1 MGEDEKRGKESPGQR
16 AEMKIEYEVE
26 IGQAKTFRGACVR
39 PLVSAAPHSS
49 NGGIGA
55 RDISPWGGESERP
68 TRQTMSDAEEGAMK
82 TEFRLVDK
90 TQGGWLRRRVERLRR
105 DRGQR

>member
-1 MGEDEKRGKESPGQR
+1 MRQDGFGGWKGRKENPGLLP
-16 AEMKIEYEVE
+16 EMKIEYEVE

-55 RDISPWGGESERP
+55 GMTSVGGGELEWPR
-68 TRQTMSDAEEGAMK
+68 DAKVMLTPGKGME
-82 TEFRLVDK
+82 TEFKLTDK
-90 TQGGWLRRRVERLRR
+90 TQGGWLRRRV
-105 DRGQR
+105 